1 MANRVPERLNTYNC
15 YADGA
20 KLIGLVDVELPK
32 PESFSEE
39 ISGAGVAGAYDSPTI
54 GHFKPMTV
62 KLNFRTV
69 TNQFAQLLEPRY
81 HMLELRASMQ
91 VQDSGLGTLTQK
103 GYQVTLRAMPKA
115 PDFGKMETGKPT
127 GDSFEMEVLYMKIV
141 YDGTELMM
149 IDKPNFVYRVNGV
162 DYLKEVRDLI

>member
-69 TNQFAQLLEPRY
+69 DRK
-81 HMLELRASMQ
+81 S
-91 VQDSGLGTLTQK
+91 V
-103 GYQVTLRAMPKA
+103 V
-115 PDFGKMETGKPT
+115 
-127 GDSFEMEVLYMKIV
+127 
-141 YDGTELMM
+141 
-149 IDKPNFVYRVNGV
+149 
-162 DYLKEVRDLI
+162 